1 MLPSPRAQSQD
12 DNELY
17 SNLVES
23 VVNVR
28 RFEGE
33 FVNSV
38 HIDKSEDLQGRIA
51 KSKMWWFENL
61 SSSSTVVEV
70 LINGYKLPFI
80 VNTIRAILI
89 VPEKKV
95 QKAKA
100 VLNGLLLDFLN
111 VRVSDVAR
119 IAGFLISFALAM
131 GSVTRIFT
139 RQMYLCVQMRSSW
152 SERLHVSS
160 EFLDEVR
167 F

>member
-1 MLPSPRAQSQD
+1 
-12 DNELY
+12 
-17 SNLVES
+17 
-23 VVNVR
+23 
-28 RFEGE
+28 
-33 FVNSV
+33 
-38 HIDKSEDLQGRIA
+38 
-51 KSKMWWFENL
+51 MWWFENL

-80 VNTIRAILI
+80 VNTIRAIFI

-119 IAGFLISFALAM
+119 IAGFLISFTLAM

-160 EFLDEVR
+160 EFLEKSDFGFGILMHLTAMR
-167 F
+167 SAKL